1 MMKKVGCCFLVFCVM
16 LLAGCA
22 KGDVMLEI
30 NRFGG
35 AQLEARIVTV
45 PLLVSQLNSL
55 KKDFA
60 ADGFQVEP
68 LTDGKM
74 EGFAAS
80 RSFTQLRE
88 LNDVKVLRGYDLT
101 RSQTQESKQDLPDK
115 AKQSTVIVNSGLLFD
130 TVKFAANFDLQGD
143 SDSSSLRESGWVRDN
158 LLSQVKLNFVLKLPA
173 AADSSNAAR
182 TAEDGRMLAW
192 DIYLGEENPLQ
203 VQVTY
208 LNPYKAAGWSLV
220 VLLASSLAVGM
231 LAGCG
236 GKKEDAKS
244 DVIKIGVF
252 EPLTGDNAA
261 GGELELRGIKL
272 ANKLHPEVLGKKVEL
287 VIADN
292 KSDKAEAASVAAR
305 LIEKDKVKVII
316 GTYGSSLAMAAGNI
330 VKENKIPAIGTSCTN
345 PQVTANNDYY
355 FRACFIDPFQGTVMA
370 NYAYNKGIRK
380 VAIIQEVSNDY
391 AVGLAKFFKEAFIKL
406 TGSPDSVLEIAN
418 YQTGDKDFSAILTNI
433 KAQNPDAVFAPGN
446 FTESALLIKQARQL
460 GLDVPFMGGD
470 TWETQEFIDVGGKDV
485 EGVALST
492 AFDREKATTAEAK
505 KFLDA
510 YVQEYNGEPSALTAL
525 AYDAY
530 LIAIDGIK
538 RAGTADDSV
547 KIRDAI
553 AQTKDLETVTGLT
566 TLDANGDAI
575 KAAIIKTVQDGKFKF
590 LDFVD
595 VK

>member
-1 MMKKVGCCFLVFCVM
+1 MKK
-16 LLAGCA
+16 
-22 KGDVMLEI
+22 I
-30 NRFGG
+30 
-35 AQLEARIVTV
+35 
-45 PLLVSQLNSL
+45 
-55 KKDFA
+55 
-60 ADGFQVEP
+60 
-68 LTDGKM
+68 
-74 EGFAAS
+74 
-80 RSFTQLRE
+80 
-88 LNDVKVLRGYDLT
+88 
-101 RSQTQESKQDLPDK
+101 
-115 AKQSTVIVNSGLLFD
+115 
-130 TVKFAANFDLQGD
+130 
-143 SDSSSLRESGWVRDN
+143 
-158 LLSQVKLNFVLKLPA
+158 LS
-173 AADSSNAAR
+173 
-182 TAEDGRMLAW
+182 
-192 DIYLGEENPLQ
+192 
-203 VQVTY
+203 
-208 LNPYKAAGWSLV
+208 
-220 VLLASSLAVGM
+220 VLLASTFAVGM

-236 GKKEDAKS
+236 GEKKDAAKS

-330 VKENKIPAIGTSCTN
+330 VKENKIPAVGTSCTN

-370 NYAYNKGIRK
+370 NYAYKNGARK
-380 VAIIQEVSNDY
+380 VAVIQEVSNDY
-391 AVGLAKFFKEAFIKL
+391 AVGLAKFFKEAFVKL
-406 TGSPDSVLEIAN
+406 TGSPDSIIEVAN

-433 KAQNPDAVFAPGN
+433 KAKNPDVIFAPGN
-446 FTESALLIKQARQL
+446 FTESALLIKQGRQL
-460 GLDVPFMGGD
+460 GLTVPFLGGD

-485 EGVALST
+485 EGASLST

-510 YVQEYNGEPSALTAL
+510 YVKEYKGEPSALTAL

-538 RAGTADDSV
+538 RAGTATDSV

-553 AQTKDLETVTGLT
+553 AQTKDLETVTGKT
-566 TLDANGDAI
+566 TLDKNGDAI
-575 KAAIIKTVQDGKFKF
+575 KAAIIKTVKDGKFKY

>member
-1 MMKKVGCCFLVFCVM
+1 MKK
-16 LLAGCA
+16 
-22 KGDVMLEI
+22 I
-30 NRFGG
+30 
-35 AQLEARIVTV
+35 
-45 PLLVSQLNSL
+45 
-55 KKDFA
+55 
-60 ADGFQVEP
+60 
-68 LTDGKM
+68 
-74 EGFAAS
+74 
-80 RSFTQLRE
+80 
-88 LNDVKVLRGYDLT
+88 
-101 RSQTQESKQDLPDK
+101 
-115 AKQSTVIVNSGLLFD
+115 
-130 TVKFAANFDLQGD
+130 
-143 SDSSSLRESGWVRDN
+143 
-158 LLSQVKLNFVLKLPA
+158 LS
-173 AADSSNAAR
+173 
-182 TAEDGRMLAW
+182 
-192 DIYLGEENPLQ
+192 
-203 VQVTY
+203 
-208 LNPYKAAGWSLV
+208 
-220 VLLASSLAVGM
+220 VLLASTFAVGM

-236 GKKEDAKS
+236 GEKKDAAKS

-330 VKENKIPAIGTSCTN
+330 VKENKIPAVGTSCTN

-370 NYAYNKGIRK
+370 NYAYKNGARK
-380 VAIIQEVSNDY
+380 VAVIQEVSNDY
-391 AVGLAKFFKEAFIKL
+391 AVGLAKFFKEAFVKL
-406 TGSPDSVLEIAN
+406 TGSPDSIIEVAN

-433 KAQNPDAVFAPGN
+433 KAKNPDAIFAPGN

-460 GLDVPFMGGD
+460 GLNVPFLGGD

-485 EGVALST
+485 EGASLST

-510 YVQEYNGEPSALTAL
+510 YVKEYKGEPSALTAL

-538 RAGTADDSV
+538 RAGTATDSV

-553 AQTKDLETVTGLT
+553 AQTKDLETVTGKT
-566 TLDANGDAI
+566 TLDKNGDAI
-575 KAAIIKTVQDGKFKF
+575 KAAIIKTVKDGKFKY

-595 VK
+595 VAK

>member
-1 MMKKVGCCFLVFCVM
+1 MKK
-16 LLAGCA
+16 
-22 KGDVMLEI
+22 I
-30 NRFGG
+30 
-35 AQLEARIVTV
+35 I
-45 PLLVSQLNSL
+45 S
-55 KKDFA
+55 
-60 ADGFQVEP
+60 
-68 LTDGKM
+68 
-74 EGFAAS
+74 
-80 RSFTQLRE
+80 
-88 LNDVKVLRGYDLT
+88 
-101 RSQTQESKQDLPDK
+101 
-115 AKQSTVIVNSGLLFD
+115 
-130 TVKFAANFDLQGD
+130 
-143 SDSSSLRESGWVRDN
+143 
-158 LLSQVKLNFVLKLPA
+158 
-173 AADSSNAAR
+173 
-182 TAEDGRMLAW
+182 
-192 DIYLGEENPLQ
+192 
-203 VQVTY
+203 
-208 LNPYKAAGWSLV
+208 
-220 VLLASSLAVGM
+220 VLLASTFAVGL

-236 GKKEDAKS
+236 GEKKEAAQS

-272 ANKLHPEVLGKKVEL
+272 ANKLHPEVLGKKIEL

-330 VKENKIPAIGTSCTN
+330 VKENKVPAIGTSCTN

-370 NYAYNKGIRK
+370 NYAYKNGAKK

-406 TGSPDSVLEIAN
+406 TGDEGSVIEVAN

-433 KAQNPDAVFAPGN
+433 KAKNPDAVFAPGN

-485 EGVALST
+485 EGATLST
-492 AFDREKATTAEAK
+492 AFDREKATTEEAK
-505 KFLDA
+505 KFLEA
-510 YVQEYNGEPSALTAL
+510 YVKEYQGEPSALTAL

-553 AQTKDLETVTGLT
+553 AATKDLETVTGKT
-566 TLDANGDAI
+566 TLDKNGDAI
-575 KAAIIKTVQDGKFKF
+575 KAAIIKTVKEGKFKY